1 MAEIK
6 RLDPY
11 QPDNM
16 MRYHIALS
24 LVDSMEKQGC
34 ISRKDKAKLYT
45 IVADKYRLN
54 PCSIF
59 AA

>member
-11 QPDNM
+11 QPDNL
-16 MRYHIALS
+16 MRYHIALR

-34 ISRKDKAKLYT
+34 ISRKDKAK
-45 IVADKYRLN
+45 YRLN

>member
-6 RLDPY
+6 RLDSY

-16 MRYHIALS
+16 MRYHVALS

-34 ISRKDKAKLYT
+34 ISCKDKAKLYT
-45 IVADKYRLN
+45 KVAEIYRLSSF
-54 PCSIF
+54 SIF

>member
-6 RLDPY
+6 HLDPY
-11 QPDNM
+11 QPDNL
-16 MRYHIALS
+16 MRYHIVLS

-34 ISRKDKAKLYT
+34 ISSKDKTKLFT
-45 IVADKYRLN
+45 IVAEKYRIN

>member
-6 RLDPY
+6 RLDPC
-11 QPDNM
+11 QPDNL

-24 LVDSMEKQGC
+24 LVDSLGRRGFVSK
-34 ISRKDKAKLYT
+34 RDKDKLHTKIAEIYHLSK
-45 IVADKYRLN
+45 D
-54 PCSIF
+54 SIY

>member
-11 QPDNM
+11 QPDNIM
-16 MRYHIALS
+16 QYHVALS

-34 ISRKDKAKLYT
+34 ISSKDKTKLFT
-45 IVADKYRLN
+45 IVAEKYRIN